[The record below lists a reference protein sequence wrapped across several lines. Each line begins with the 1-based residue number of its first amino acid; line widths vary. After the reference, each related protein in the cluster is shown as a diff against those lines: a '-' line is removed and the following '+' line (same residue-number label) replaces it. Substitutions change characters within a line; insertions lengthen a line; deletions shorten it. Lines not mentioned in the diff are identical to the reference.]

1 MAMVLFYERINWENF
16 PSVVTPINEINLNK
30 VDYAVKTLD
39 ERTVALDTAKAEKSV
54 VLNTIQDWS
63 LDEKTGIITITK
75 VNGDVLKFDLNIEKI
90 PVKFEL
96 SEDGILT
103 MTTDDG
109 SKFTADIGSMIPVLA
124 FESSDTISFTS
135 NKREEISANHTFEE
149 PYTGILYVTM
159 PYTEAILGMQVELT
173 PYSEDGMDVVTE
185 IKTYNSSGGVID
197 IPVENIKSIRVT
209 GNYELV
215 EVLNTNAIK
224 TVYKASVKDGSIK
237 DKHLE
242 SNYLAKIKTQAESA
256 ELSATASAESAKE
269 SKSYAIGGTGT
280 REGEDTD
287 NAKYYAEKAKE
298 NIEPVMNAVSD
309 ISLNRQTLGYVKKN
323 LLKITATTQTINGM
337 TIIVNDDG
345 SMVFNGTA
353 TKITEVAI
361 GSVGLNGDFI
371 LSGAPEG
378 SEYLTY
384 KLFVRNSLNEVICRD
399 YENDGMFSVSDTVT
413 VYVNVNSGITLDNLT
428 FYPMLRSSDVEDD
441 TFEPYID
448 DVDTR
453 LKALTPVA
461 NLITTVA
468 GKPLDAIM
476 GKELNDKILAV
487 DGKIIFSETEPTTV
501 EAGKI
506 VMVYE

>member
-16 PSVVTPINEINLNK
+16 PSIVTPINEINLNK

-54 VLNTIQDWS
+54 VLNTIKDWS

-109 SKFTADIGSMIPVLA
+109 SKFTADIGSMIPVIE
-124 FESSDTISFTS
+124 FRGSDTITVAKYINNGIDKTYSFT
-135 NKREEISANHTFEE
+135 
-149 PYTGILYVTM
+149 
-159 PYTEAILGMQVELT
+159 
-173 PYSEDGMDVVTE
+173 
-185 IKTYNSSGGVID
+185 
-197 IPVENIKSIRVT
+197 
-209 GNYELV
+209 
-215 EVLNTNAIK
+215 
-224 TVYKASVKDGSIK
+224 VKDGSITEK
-237 DKHLE
+237 KLQP
-242 SNYLAKIKTQAESA
+242 NYLADIKVQAESA

-269 SKSYAIGGTGT
+269 SRSYAIGGTGS
-280 REGEDTD
+280 RKGEDTD
-287 NAKYYAEKAKE
+287 NAKYYAELAKE

-309 ISLNRQTLGYVKKN
+309 IALNRQTLGYTKKN
-323 LLKITATTQTINGM
+323 LIYFPDFTLSAETSNYAFKSHNKSIDIQPNTKYTLSFNTDLALYTTILLANNNVGQKTGVALGKMPTNGKLVYNFTTPEDVTNFKYLLIYAGSQGSTAGNTINASDIQIELGDTAT
-337 TIIVNDDG
+337 
-345 SMVFNGTA
+345 
-353 TKITEVAI
+353 
-361 GSVGLNGDFI
+361 
-371 LSGAPEG
+371 
-378 SEYLTY
+378 
-384 KLFVRNSLNEVICRD
+384 D
-399 YENDGMFSVSDTVT
+399 YEP
-413 VYVNVNSGITLDNLT
+413 YV
-428 FYPMLRSSDVEDD
+428 
-441 TFEPYID
+441 D

-453 LKALTPVA
+453 LKAMTPVT

>member
-1 MAMVLFYERINWENF
+1 MSMVLFYERINWEDF
-16 PSVVTPINEINLNK
+16 PSVNTAINAIRLNK
-30 VDYAVKTLD
+30 MDYAVKTMD

-54 VLNTIQDWS
+54 VLNTIKDWS

-75 VNGDVLKFDLNIEKI
+75 VNGDVLNFDLNIEKI

-109 SKFTADIGSMIPVLA
+109 SKFTADIGSMIPVIE
-124 FESSDTISFTS
+124 FRGSDTITVAKYINNGIDKTYSFT
-135 NKREEISANHTFEE
+135 
-149 PYTGILYVTM
+149 
-159 PYTEAILGMQVELT
+159 
-173 PYSEDGMDVVTE
+173 
-185 IKTYNSSGGVID
+185 
-197 IPVENIKSIRVT
+197 
-209 GNYELV
+209 
-215 EVLNTNAIK
+215 
-224 TVYKASVKDGSIK
+224 VKDGSITEK
-237 DKHLE
+237 KLQP
-242 SNYLAKIKTQAESA
+242 NYLADIKVQAENA
-256 ELSATASAESAKE
+256 ELSATASTESAKE

-287 NAKYYAEKAKE
+287 NAKYYAELAKE

-309 ISLNRQTLGYVKKN
+309 IALNRQTLGYVKKN
-323 LLKITATTQTINGM
+323 LYDNIGNFVSSAYSGVDVSRGK
-337 TIIVNDDG
+337 DDT
-345 SMVFNGTA
+345 FDIKGTA
-353 TKITEVAI
+353 TANVNVVQKPFSLPVGKYIISRKINGGMSIALYNRTKTNFIIYNLSTTGTEFKVT
-361 GSVGLNGDFI
+361 D
-371 LSGAPEG
+371 
-378 SEYLTY
+378 
-384 KLFVRNSLNEVICRD
+384 
-399 YENDGMFSVSDTVT
+399 ENDILDIRLQ
-413 VYVNVNSGITLDNLT
+413 GITGGVYNVTGQAIMIRPAEITDPT
-428 FYPMLRSSDVEDD
+428 Y
-441 TFEPYID
+441 EPYVE